1 MNRLEEA
8 LREALRREDAPE
20 GFAARVLARVAS
32 PAPGTG
38 RWDWLLWPQALRWA
52 TAVTLSLVLLLVV
65 QFNTERR
72 RRAEGELAKAQV
84 VTALRITAEKLQYAR
99 EKVVRATNRGP
110 AAGRPVNS
118 I

>member
-8 LREALRREDAPE
+8 LKQALRREEAPD
-20 GFAARVLARVAS
+20 GFAERVLARVAS
-32 PAPGTG
+32 PVAKPGP
-38 RWDWLLWPQALRWA
+38 WIWLRWA
-52 TAVTLSLVLLLVV
+52 LAATLSLLLLATF
-65 QFNTERR
+65 QYNTERR

-84 VTALRITAEKLQYAR
+84 VTALRITAEKLEYTR